1 MLNPTFAP
9 NGEIAVHYIA
19 LNAEATGLPV
29 LIIPGMLGR
38 AEDYAEELA
47 ERTRRPLFC
56 LSLRGRGMST
66 APASGYSFR
75 EQLTDVQAVIDH
87 LGLDEFVLFAHSA
100 GVPFA
105 VGAALNN
112 AATTRGLALAD
123 YPPFYPA
130 LNDEWVEH
138 VLASELPRDPEII
151 KAMAREAD
159 ETIFR
164 DELGQLNMP
173 VLLLRGAQEGAMLN
187 DDMEAFYKHFTPDFR
202 VQTLQ
207 TAGHEV
213 LGEATQEFVGAL
225 EDFASQL
232 EAR

>member
-1 MLNPTFAP
+1 MQTQSFAQ

-19 LNAEATGLPV
+19 LNAEAKGLPV

-38 AEDYAEELA
+38 AEDYAEALDGK
-47 ERTRRPLFC
+47 TQRPVFC
-56 LSLRGRGMST
+56 LSLRGRGKSD
-66 APASGYSFR
+66 APVSGYSFR
-75 EQLTDVQAVIDH
+75 EQLSDVQTVIDH
-87 LGLDEFVLFAHSA
+87 LGLGEFVLFAHSA

-112 AATTRGLALAD
+112 AGKTRGVVLAD

-130 LNDEWVEH
+130 LNDDWVER
-138 VLASELPRDPEII
+138 VLANDSSHDPDTL

-164 DELGQLNMP
+164 DELGKLNTP
-173 VLLLRGAQEGAMLN
+173 VLLLRGAQEGAMLT
-187 DDMEAFYKHFTPDFR
+187 DDMEAFYKHFTPNFR

-213 LGEATQEFVGAL
+213 LGDATEEFVAVLKSFTAG
-225 EDFASQL
+225 L
-232 EAR
+232 EAG

>member
-1 MLNPTFAP
+1 MLNPTFAQ

-19 LNAEATGLPV
+19 LNAEAQGLPV

-38 AEDYAEELA
+38 AEDYAEALA
-47 ERTRRPLFC
+47 EKTQRPVFC

-75 EQLTDVQAVIDH
+75 EQLSDVQAVIDH
-87 LGLDEFVLFAHSA
+87 LGLEEFVLFAHSA

-112 AATTRGLALAD
+112 LSKTRGLVLAD

-130 LNDEWVEH
+130 LNEDWVNG
-138 VLASELPRDPEII
+138 VLASGLPFSPDIV
-151 KAMAREAD
+151 KAMAHEAD

-164 DELGQLNMP
+164 DELGRLNMP
-173 VLLLRGAQEGAMLN
+173 VLLLRGAQEDAMLT

-213 LGEATQEFVGAL
+213 LGAATQEFVGAL